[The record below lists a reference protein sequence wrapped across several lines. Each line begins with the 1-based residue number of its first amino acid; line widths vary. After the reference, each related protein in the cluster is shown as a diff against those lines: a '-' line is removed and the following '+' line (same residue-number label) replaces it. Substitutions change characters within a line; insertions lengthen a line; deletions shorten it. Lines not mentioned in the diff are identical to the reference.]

1 MVAERPKKRVKAS
14 TCRMF
19 DTPFIEFFS
28 HIHPASPFAFW
39 VPTLG
44 ALSYWVMSTG
54 TVTPLGFAGLLLAGV
69 LAWTLVE
76 YLLHRYVFHYIGP
89 RAWQRRFHF
98 VFHGVHH
105 DFPQDA
111 KRLVMPLGVSIPLGL
126 AFFLLFDLVLPR
138 PVAGAV
144 LVGMGS
150 GYLAYDGIH
159 YFTHHLKARGAVG
172 KFLKKYHLLHHH
184 TGVEAKWGVT
194 SPLWDYV
201 FGTQDDATPPER
213 ADAPAE

>member
-1 MVAERPKKRVKAS
+1 MVSKRVKQT

-28 HIHPASPFAFW
+28 HIHPASPFVFW
-39 VPTLG
+39 VPMLA
-44 ALSYWVMSTG
+44 ALLLWVVSTG
-54 TVTPLGFAGLLLAGV
+54 MTTLPIVGLVVTGAIF
-69 LAWTLVE
+69 WSLVE

-89 RAWQRRFHF
+89 RPWQRRFHF
-98 VFHGVHH
+98 IFHGVHH

-126 AFFLLFDLVLPR
+126 AFFLLFDLVMPR
-138 PVAGAV
+138 PVACAV
-144 LVGMGS
+144 LVGVGA

-159 YFTHHLKARGAVG
+159 YFTHHLKARSRAG
-172 KFLKKYHLLHHH
+172 KYLKRYHLVHHH
-184 TGVEAKWGVT
+184 TGVEGKWGVT
-194 SPLWDYV
+194 SPLWDLL
-201 FGTQDDATPPER
+201 FGTTGDASAKP